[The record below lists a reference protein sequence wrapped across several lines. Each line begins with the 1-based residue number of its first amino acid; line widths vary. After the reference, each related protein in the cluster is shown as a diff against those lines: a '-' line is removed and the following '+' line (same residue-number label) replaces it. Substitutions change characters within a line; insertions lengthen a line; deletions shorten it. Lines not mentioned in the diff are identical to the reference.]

1 MQVEGATNKGG
12 RTDSVWDEA
21 ARKGARGLIASDG
34 STPFDAVK
42 HVEKYRE
49 DFKLMRELGIKHY
62 RFSISWSRL
71 LPRGVAGSA
80 VSPEGA
86 KFYSDF
92 IDAMRKEGI
101 EPAVT
106 LYHWD
111 LPQVLQ
117 DAYGGFVGDELVRD
131 FTYYA
136 ETAFKLYG
144 DR

>member
-1 MQVEGATNKGG
+1 MQVEGATNVGG
-12 RTDSVWDEA
+12 RTDSVWDAA
-21 ARKGARGLIASDG
+21 ARTDARLAADG

-42 HVEKYRE
+42 HHDKYRE
-49 DFKLMRELGIKHY
+49 DFKLMRELGIKNY

-71 LPRGVAGSA
+71 IPQGVAGSA
-80 VSPEGA
+80 VSKEGA

-92 IDAMRKEGI
+92 IDAMRAEGI

-117 DAYGGFVGDELVRD
+117 DAYQGFVDDKLIRD